1 MDHFL
6 DRVGDDMQNVRNEL
20 EKLISYLG
28 EEEVVTTL
36 DVDMIS
42 TGTVTNRIFDMVRAI
57 AARRTG
63 EALGM
68 YHDLLTLREPPMRIL
83 VLIARQYRQLLSV
96 KEMTAAGKDRNQIA
110 KDLKIPVFAVG
121 KLQQQAKSFRSAAL
135 FANIRRCAEL
145 EEAVKTG
152 NLQDRL
158 AVELLITE
166 E

>member
-1 MDHFL
+1 
-6 DRVGDDMQNVRNEL
+6 
-20 EKLISYLG
+20 
-28 EEEVVTTL
+28 
-36 DVDMIS
+36 
-42 TGTVTNRIFDMVRAI
+42 
-57 AARRTG
+57 
-63 EALGM
+63 
-68 YHDLLTLREPPMRIL
+68 MRIL

-135 FANIRRCAEL
+135 FAKIRHCAEL